1 MVALDMLAPIL
12 VGMSAAVLAVTATA
26 GVAPPLRR
34 VVGAALVLW
43 LAALLTAGVSG
54 GFAGTRPLLIGV
66 AAATPLI
73 AAAVA
78 TAVWPALR
86 AGFDGVPLTS
96 LIAVHAVRGFGAFFV
111 LLHAGGRLSGPFGPV
126 AGWGD
131 VAAAATAPL
140 IAWAAARA
148 IPYWR
153 GLVLGWNTLA
163 LTDLA
168 VAVGL
173 GVTSAPGSPL
183 RRFEGGPG
191 TTLMGTLPWVL
202 IPTFIVPLL
211 TLTHVAIY
219 RRMATTPVPR
229 PHAAPRPTLGTSTA
243 A

>member
-1 MVALDMLAPIL
+1 MVALDSLAPIL
-12 VGMSAAVLAVTATA
+12 VGVSATVLLVTATA

-34 VVGAALVLW
+34 GVGAALVLW
-43 LAALLTAGVSG
+43 LAVLLTAGVTG
-54 GFAGTRPLLIGV
+54 GFADTRPLLVGV

-73 AAAVA
+73 AAALA

-173 GVTSAPGSPL
+173 GVTSVPGSPL
-183 RRFEGGPG
+183 RLFEGGPG
-191 TTLMGTLPWVL
+191 TALMGGLPWVL

-211 TLTHVAIY
+211 ALTHVAVY
-219 RRMATTPVPR
+219 RRMALAPAAR
-229 PHAAPRPTLGTSTA
+229 PDAARRPALAPERG
-243 A
+243 